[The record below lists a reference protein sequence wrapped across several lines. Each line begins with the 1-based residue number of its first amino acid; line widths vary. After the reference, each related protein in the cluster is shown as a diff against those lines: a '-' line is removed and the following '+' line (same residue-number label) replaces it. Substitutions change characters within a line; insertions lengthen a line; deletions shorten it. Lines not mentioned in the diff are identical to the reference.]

1 MKRAEK
7 NFHTEQPL
15 SSPYPK
21 RMNIVDDAVHGPY
34 KYFGTVR
41 ALGLSAD
48 ADILQSF
55 LNSYLNNRLCG
66 SGINVDLDDTYG
78 AMVFMVVSEFPHI
91 TGHPYRGN
99 FRNRSVQFHVPV
111 ILKEVSCGSGDQKGR
126 EFQEFHKG
134 TVQVFSYA
142 SNMWNALTSTEY
154 RGPLTRHAKFR
165 MDTWIEDLQ
174 LNADPCTCFSAAPQ
188 IIGDEGEV
196 LNTKVLSV
204 QHRKEP
210 LKPLPESIKHEKTGS
225 ASSPWSLKNL
235 DRVFAIKQFQHQTF
249 PEKVCYESLVEINF
263 DNTGLAQ
270 KLLWR
275 VGEKSPDD
283 GRDRDDYLAKTCVR
297 IRRDEAHPIVE
308 ALGLKPNDT
317 EVYNAPEQNLA
328 AIERSQNLKDNEGVG
343 VCDDLFAPLFY
354 QVMTA
359 AAPEVTDTNPDA
371 QQLTTDLP
379 LQGDLNL
386 PGTPIIEDNAKTLCY
401 RYRTD
406 IENNGWLRR

>member
-7 NFHTEQPL
+7 NFYTEQPL
-15 SSPYPK
+15 SSPYPR

-34 KYFGTVR
+34 GYYGTERAFGL
-41 ALGLSAD
+41 AAD
-48 ADILQSF
+48 ANTLKSF
-55 LNSYLNNRLCG
+55 LKTYLNERLRK
-66 SGINVDLDDTYG
+66 SGIQFDLDETYG
-78 AMVFMVVSEFPHI
+78 SMVFMVVSEFPQI
-91 TGHPYRGN
+91 TERSERGN

-111 ILKEVSCGSGDQKGR
+111 ICGPESEGDREVQ
-126 EFQEFHKG
+126 KG

-154 RGPLTRHAKFR
+154 RGPLTRHAKIW

-174 LNADPCTCFSAAPQ
+174 LQADPCTCFSAAPQ
-188 IIGDEGEV
+188 IIGDDGEV

-204 QHRKEP
+204 QHRKDP
-210 LKPLPESIKHEKTGS
+210 LKPLPESLKHEKTGS
-225 ASSPWSLKNL
+225 ASTCWSLKNL

-249 PEKVCYESLVEINF
+249 PKKICYESLVEINF
-263 DNTGLAQ
+263 DNTGLEE
-270 KLLWR
+270 KLWWR
-275 VGEKSPDD
+275 AGETSPD
-283 GRDRDDYLAKTCVR
+283 GIHGTDDYLARTCVR
-297 IRRDEAHPIVE
+297 IRRDDAHPIVE
-308 ALGLKPNDT
+308 KLGLKPNDT
-317 EVYNAPEQNLA
+317 EVYDAPEEKLE
-328 AIERSQNLKDNEGVG
+328 AIERSQNPEDNDVAE

-379 LQGDLNL
+379 LQGVLKHL
-386 PGTPIIEDNAKTLCY
+386 GGAPIVEHNAKTLCY

-406 IENNGWLRR
+406 TVNNGWLRR